1 VGKDDQACKE
11 AARPCRLSREA
22 LAMARTMGMNP
33 KNLVKNVP
41 GGPKQQWKAPVEQWV
56 RDMYVKRHKSRG

>member
-1 VGKDDQACKE
+1 MGKDDQAWKE
-11 AARPCRLSREA
+11 AARRCRLTREA

-33 KNLVKNVP
+33 KKLVKNVP
-41 GGPKQQWKAPVEQWV
+41 GPKQQWKAPVEQWV